1 MPTTVSRLVE
11 QYQARLARAAADLP
25 APARREL
32 AEDVSQHVAESGAQT
47 EAEIRAVLDGLGR
60 PEEIAEEARRRLG
73 LPSRPAPTAR
83 DWIVIPLLLVGGIV
97 VPLLGWLVGVVL
109 LWTSQVWSLRDKWL
123 GTLVLPGGLA
133 GAGLLTL
140 LAVGTETTNCSS
152 SPMPVPVPSPG
163 LSGTAG
169 EATPDTGSCISTTS
183 GPPTWVGITL
193 TVLAIVLP
201 LLTAWHLAR
210 VAQRAAR
217 SSAAAAASDA

>member
-1 MPTTVSRLVE
+1 MPTTLSRLVE

-25 APARREL
+25 ASARREL
-32 AEDVSQHVAESGAQT
+32 AEDVRQHVGESGAQT

-60 PEEIAEEARRRLG
+60 PEEVAAEARRRLG

-97 VPLLGWLVGVVL
+97 LPLLGWLVGVFL
-109 LWTSQVWSLRDKWL
+109 LWISQVWSLRDKWL
-123 GTLVLPGGLA
+123 GTFVLPGGLA
-133 GAGLLTL
+133 VAALFALLP
-140 LAVGTETTNCSS
+140 VGSETGSCSS
-152 SPMPVPVPSPG
+152 SPTPVPSAGPG
-163 LSGTAG
+163 DTPVV
-169 EATPDTGSCISTTS
+169 ATPDTGSCTSTTS

-201 LLTAWHLAR
+201 LLTAWHLAQ

-217 SSAAAAASDA
+217 SSAAVSDG

>member
-25 APARREL
+25 APTRRDL
-32 AEDVSQHVAESGAQT
+32 AEDVSQHIDESGAQT
-47 EAEIRAVLDGLGR
+47 EAEIRAVLDRLGR
-60 PEEIAEEARRRLG
+60 PEEMAEEARRRLG

-83 DWIVIPLLLVGGIV
+83 DWVVIPLLLVGGIV

-109 LWTSQVWSLRDKWL
+109 LWMSQVWSLRDKWL

-133 GAGLLTL
+133 VAVLFALLP
-140 LAVGTETTNCSS
+140 VGSAETGSCSS
-152 SPMPVPVPSPG
+152 GPTPMPPGSDSSPVV
-163 LSGTAG
+163 
-169 EATPDTGSCISTTS
+169 ATPDAESCTSPTS

-217 SSAAAAASDA
+217 SSALSQV